1 MEIIHDE
8 PQNIVFLIT
17 TALLIAL
24 AIYVFRFV
32 WVYLLFKDFYYP
44 NNVQSYLDDEEDAG
58 PPKRNHYAF
67 IMTMCG
73 IHGTI
78 SLSMALTL
86 PFMMDGNQEFIY
98 RNDLLFIASFMVL
111 TSLISLKLFYR
122 LSHHLKR
129 SQNLKVCPI
138 NQLKYSWFN
147 KYSMHLKRKLSE
159 EKYRLSTNIKSI
171 F

>member
-1 MEIIHDE
+1 M
-8 PQNIVFLIT
+8 
-17 TALLIAL
+17 
-24 AIYVFRFV
+24 
-32 WVYLLFKDFYYP
+32 YLLFKDFYYP

-98 RNDLLFIASFMVL
+98 RNDYS
-111 TSLISLKLFYR
+111 SL
-122 LSHHLKR
+122 HLW
-129 SQNLKVCPI
+129 
-138 NQLKYSWFN
+138 Y
-147 KYSMHLKRKLSE
+147 
-159 EKYRLSTNIKSI
+159 
-171 F
+171 